1 VVCLDGIFISDAHT
15 LAMLPNI
22 AGFTLD
28 KELASAFIIITYES
42 REQRQKEYSG
52 GINVTYAALSD

>member
-1 VVCLDGIFISDAHT
+1 MVCLDGIFISDAHT

-28 KELASAFIIITYES
+28 KKFASAFIIVTYES
-42 REQRQKEYSG
+42 REQGQKDHSG
-52 GINVTYAALSD
+52 GIDVADVALSD

>member
-1 VVCLDGIFISDAHT
+1 MLIGPAFFTEIVVCLDGIFISDAHT

-28 KELASAFIIITYES
+28 KKLASAFIIVTYEP
-42 REQRQKEYSG
+42 REWS
-52 GINVTYAALSD
+52 

>member
-15 LAMLPNI
+15 LSMLPNI

-28 KELASAFIIITYES
+28 KELASAFIIITYEPGK
-42 REQRQKEYSG
+42 RRQKECSG
-52 GINVTYAALSD
+52 EIDVTDLVLSD

>member
-1 VVCLDGIFISDAHT
+1 MVCLDGIFISDAHT

-28 KELASAFIIITYES
+28 KELASAFIIVTYEWE
-42 REQRQKEYSG
+42 RGQEYSG
-52 GINVTYAALSD
+52 GIDVTDVGLSD

>member
-28 KELASAFIIITYES
+28 KELASAFIIIAYES
-42 REQRQKEYSG
+42 REQRQKKYSG
-52 GINVTYAALSD
+52 GIDVTYAALSD

>member
-52 GINVTYAALSD
+52 RIDVTDVALSD

>member
-1 VVCLDGIFISDAHT
+1 VVCLDGIFISDTHT

-22 AGFTLD
+22 TGFTLD

-52 GINVTYAALSD
+52 GIDVTDVALSD

>member
-15 LAMLPNI
+15 LPMLPNI

-28 KELASAFIIITYES
+28 KELASAFIIITYEPK
-42 REQRQKEYSG
+42 EQRQKECSR
-52 GINVTYAALSD
+52 GIDVTDLALSD

>member
-28 KELASAFIIITYES
+28 KELASAFIIVTYEWE
-42 REQRQKEYSG
+42 RRQEYSG
-52 GINVTYAALSD
+52 GIDVTDVGLSD

>member
-1 VVCLDGIFISDAHT
+1 VVCLDSIFISDAHT

-28 KELASAFIIITYES
+28 KELASAFIIVTYES
-42 REQRQKEYSG
+42 KEQRQKEYSG
-52 GINVTYAALSD
+52 GIDVTDVALSD